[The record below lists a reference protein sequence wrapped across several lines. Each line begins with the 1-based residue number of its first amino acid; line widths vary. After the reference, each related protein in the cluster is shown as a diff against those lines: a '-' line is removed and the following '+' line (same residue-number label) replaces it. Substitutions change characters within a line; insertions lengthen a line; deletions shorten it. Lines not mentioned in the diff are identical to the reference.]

1 MMARAKAFL
10 DKHME
15 RFISRKFLA
24 WITATALCWIGSVTS
39 DNWTAITLAYIGTQ
53 ALVDIATQWKKGDT
67 LESQVIEMR
76 QKAKKFVEE
85 KGGE

>member
-24 WITATALCWIGSVTS
+24 WITATGLCWIGNVTS

-67 LESQVIEMR
+67 LESQVIKMR
-76 QKAKKFVEE
+76 REAKKLVE
-85 KGGE
+85 GGE

>member
-67 LESQVIEMR
+67 LQSQVIEMR
-76 QKAKKFVEE
+76 REAKKFVEE